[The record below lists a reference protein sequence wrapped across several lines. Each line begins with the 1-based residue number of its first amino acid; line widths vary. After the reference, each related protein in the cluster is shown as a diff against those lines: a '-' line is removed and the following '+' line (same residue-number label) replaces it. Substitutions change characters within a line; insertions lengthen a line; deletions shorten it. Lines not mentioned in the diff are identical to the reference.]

1 MQQQN
6 ERPAQE
12 AHHQDYILNPG
23 TVNIVRLQPVADLT
37 TWQNVP
43 GHQFVRLEPVDVN
56 AATQCLP
63 VLPPVLNPWE
73 PWPLNETLP
82 TLVRTSSGRT
92 EGTVV
97 YCLKITCS
105 QCSAIQTVPTYARL
119 ATEDELQQE
128 IAAVAEAGS
137 NKFWNYNESEADGLA
152 TEDELQQEIAAA
164 AAAAVAEA
172 GSNEIRNYNE
182 SGADGLPVDENVEKH
197 DQIPVPC
204 QQYRFTYLDP
214 NAPEFH
220 GHQASNV
227 KTKQK
232 SAAANTR
239 HTRKR
244 LRNGRQNEKRKR
256 NHKVRQDDHPRNHL
270 CPASYAEAVR
280 GREYNSVQQSHESH
294 NQDTLPQN
302 AALSRMFRDT
312 TLQMIDR
319 SNAPFGLAPVPLAF
333 CWAPDRGALHCMS
346 ASNGHIPSCTDY
358 FDYP

>member
-12 AHHQDYILNPG
+12 VHHQDYILNPG
-23 TVNIVRLQPVADLT
+23 TVNIVRLQPVADPT
-37 TWQNVP
+37 TWQNAP

-56 AATQCLP
+56 AETQCLP

-137 NKFWNYNESEADGLA
+137 N
-152 TEDELQQEIAAA
+152 EL
-164 AAAAVAEA
+164 
-172 GSNEIRNYNE
+172 RNYNE
-182 SGADGLPVDENVEKH
+182 SGADGLPVDENVEQH
-197 DQIPVPC
+197 DQVPVPC
-204 QQYRFTYLDP
+204 QQFRFTYLDP

-220 GHQASNV
+220 GRQASSV

-239 HTRKR
+239 DTRKPR
-244 LRNGRQNEKRKR
+244 FRNGRQNEKRTR
-256 NHKVRQDDHPRNHL
+256 NQKVRQDDHPRNHSW
-270 CPASYAEAVR
+270 PASYAEAAR
-280 GREYNSVQQSHESH
+280 GREYNSMQQCHESH

-302 AALSRMFRDT
+302 AALSQMFRDT

-319 SNAPFGLAPVPLAF
+319 SNTPFSLAPVPLAF

-346 ASNGHIPSCTDY
+346 ASTGHIPSCADF